1 MLVNWKNRLDPL
13 SMMLINKNECKT
25 IFKVKG
31 AKFGC
36 NRFSE
41 ESESAKNEFSLLK
54 NGGVGKKLL
63 FYAYYFGS

>member
-1 MLVNWKNRLDPL
+1 MSAPP
-13 SMMLINKNECKT
+13 
-25 IFKVKG
+25 G

-54 NGGVGKKLL
+54 NGGVEKKLL